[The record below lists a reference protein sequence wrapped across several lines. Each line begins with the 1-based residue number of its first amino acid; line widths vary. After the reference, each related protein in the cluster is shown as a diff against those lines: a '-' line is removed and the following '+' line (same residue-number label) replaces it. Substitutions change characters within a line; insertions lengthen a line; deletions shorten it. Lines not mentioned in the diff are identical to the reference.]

1 MQKLPWNSSQT
12 QNYLFE
18 DIIILLT
25 CKLTKQYPQKAR
37 LSTTAQMEPAGTPT
51 FANTTEDCY
60 PKTAFT
66 SSISLNLKE
75 TETLHSLKLSM
86 ENIPMTIPTTSLK
99 NLFTISA
106 TGQEE
111 TFI

>member
-12 QNYLFE
+12 QNYFFE

-37 LSTTAQMEPAGTPT
+37 SSTTAQMEQAGTPT
-51 FANTTEDCY
+51 FANTTEDCS